1 MIANVTFYLKDNP
14 RVWFETHEAEV
25 ASWDL
30 CKTGIEVIFMKPVGL
45 KMLAQKTTCIA
56 GSHNNQGILSLCKRV
71 DVAMTEKAKVG
82 HILKGIAD
90 DAF

>member
-45 KMLAQKTTCIA
+45 KMLAQKQLASRVHTTTKEFSVCV
-56 GSHNNQGILSLCKRV
+56 R
-71 DVAMTEKAKVG
+71 E
-82 HILKGIAD
+82 
-90 DAF
+90 